1 MSFSIY
7 YDAKRETPLAEE
19 ETQRVDVIVRAFDK
33 HDEIERHEQSG
44 KGLNWESF
52 TLYDASDLQDGK
64 VLAGATKLPD
74 NKAFALHKGAS
85 HWVACLNRI
94 RREVLADATWRVQID
109 DKELLWSDKSG
120 WHDEASD
127 GLAALWL
134 GCLLS
139 APFRPFMKS

>member
-7 YDAKRETPLAEE
+7 YDARRDSPLTREEA
-19 ETQRVDVIVRAFDK
+19 QRRDAIVGAFDK
-33 HDEIERHEQSG
+33 IDEADRHAHSG
-44 KGLNWESF
+44 KGLNWETF
-52 TLYDASDLQDGK
+52 TLYKASELTGGK

-85 HWVACLNRI
+85 HWVGCLNRI
-94 RREVLADATWRVQID
+94 RREVLPDARWSVSID
-109 DKELLWSDKSG
+109 DRTLLWSDKSG

-127 GLAALWL
+127 GLATLWL

-139 APFRPFMKS
+139 APFRLFTK